1 MRLGALGIKIMS
13 SGRLNGIEI
22 ARCEWY
28 REGRVL
34 SIRCA
39 LTSTTE
45 PQKQNHVCVI
55 GEGLGLQRRY
65 AGPR

>member
-28 REGRVL
+28 REGRV
-34 SIRCA
+34 
-39 LTSTTE
+39 
-45 PQKQNHVCVI
+45 PP
-55 GEGLGLQRRY
+55 Y
-65 AGPR
+65 AAR